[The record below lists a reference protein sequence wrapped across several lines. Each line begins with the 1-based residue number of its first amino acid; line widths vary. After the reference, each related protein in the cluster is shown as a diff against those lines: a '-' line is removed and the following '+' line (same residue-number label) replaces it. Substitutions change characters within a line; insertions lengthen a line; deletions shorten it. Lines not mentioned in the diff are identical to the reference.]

1 MGNPSMGK
9 SKRQRTSGP
18 EAQLQT
24 TTMMDSASAVVE
36 FKVNYEQTKHLPAGQ
51 AIKSDPI
58 SVGGQVW
65 RINFYPR
72 GAYEIAAISNDH
84 FSIFL
89 ERQIMSDRP
98 IKSIFEV
105 LLIDKNGE
113 PVMISSKLPPP
124 LQRYYGN
131 YQWLASQNYMVHNY
145 VKDGHIKFVFTITV
159 LPDNPIPVPPSD
171 IGKHMATL
179 LDGTDEGKD
188 VSFTVD
194 GETFHAHRA
203 VLAARSPV
211 FRAELL
217 GSMAEATMSC
227 ITLHDI
233 APATFKAMLQF
244 MYTDVLPGD
253 EELGDCPTEMFENLL
268 VAADR
273 YALDRLKL
281 MCAQKL
287 WENVS
292 VETVC
297 DALACAEIYN
307 CPELKG
313 KCIEFVVADKNFKK
327 IVLTDSFM
335 QLGQKFPSIITE
347 VRRRLAGI

>member
-1 MGNPSMGK
+1 
-9 SKRQRTSGP
+9 
-18 EAQLQT
+18 
-24 TTMMDSASAVVE
+24 MMNSAFAVVE
-36 FKVNYEQTKHLPAGQ
+36 FKVNYEKIKHLPAGH
-51 AIKSDPI
+51 AVKSDPI

-65 RINFYPR
+65 KINFYPR
-72 GAYEIAAISNDH
+72 GAYELAALSHDH

-89 ERQIMSDRP
+89 ERQIKSDRP

-105 LLIDKNGE
+105 LLIDKNGD
-113 PVMISSKLPPP
+113 PVMVSSKIPPP
-124 LQRYYGN
+124 LQRYYGK

-145 VKDGHIKFVFTITV
+145 VKDGHIKFVSPSQCYLTILSLCHLLTLGNIWPLYWMALMRERMCHLQLTV
-159 LPDNPIPVPPSD
+159 RHSMHTELF
-171 IGKHMATL
+171 L
-179 LDGTDEGKD
+179 LHARR
-188 VSFTVD
+188 SF
-194 GETFHAHRA
+194 G
-203 VLAARSPV
+203 RSCLV
-211 FRAELL
+211 A
-217 GSMAEATMSC
+217 SCMAEATMSC
-227 ITLHDI
+227 IALHDI

-244 MYTDVLPGD
+244 MYTDALPGE
-253 EELGDCPTEMFENLL
+253 EELGDCPTDMFENLL

-287 WENVS
+287 WENIS

-307 CPELKG
+307 CPELKE
-313 KCIEFVVADKNFKK
+313 KCIEFVVEDNNFKK

-347 VRRRLAGI
+347 VRERLAGI